1 MKRNRV
7 QRKHAMERVQ
17 PLNLRILKHVP
28 NILTTGRQV
37 VGVAVVVTLLG
48 MLQIGGLVP
57 KVVEMVRKIEP
68 SHAVQPLELK
78 RERIHVF
85 AVMEPS

>member
-1 MKRNRV
+1 MKRN
-7 QRKHAMERVQ
+7 QAQHKHVMVHVQ
-17 PLNLRILKHVP
+17 PLNPRILKHVP

-48 MLQIGGLVP
+48 MPQIGGLVP
-57 KVVEMVRKIEP
+57 KIVEMVRKIEP
-68 SHAVQPLELK
+68 SHAVQPQELK